1 MPCPCGGGT
10 KLVQCQDCQEYV
22 LSCRECW
29 IASHLNNPWHWARV
43 WNGSFFVRSDISAL
57 RENFAIQLGHSG
69 KPCPTLDQPKPV
81 KFTVT
86 HSNGV
91 HGTCLSFCNCGQG
104 SRVQQLMRARLFPAS
119 LLEPE
124 TAFTF
129 TVLREYDIHSLQA
142 KIPAY
147 DYLLSLRRLTDNVH
161 THRVNDP
168 YQIFMLVARIWRY
181 LKTRIRTGEIFN
193 INEVHFPH
201 RPAHSLIL
209 YCPVCPDPA
218 INMVGEW
225 WKTPDRYRHLI
236 MMYSVCD
243 GNMKLNQFHKNSGSD
258 DKSLFQG
265 NSYFPPLEPYKE
277 FLITVK
283 KSPLVATSSDC
294 GHVKVINKQMHQS
307 SKTSI
312 PLRKVG
318 VATTACNHVFIQAV
332 TDMYGAERFSTVF
345 EITLQQITAT
355 SFLTSSHMM
364 QCATSHRI
372 SIFDLRSLSI
382 YAHIAYVE
390 RGVPDMHMRG
400 HNENNCQE
408 QYSLPYHWCNAHVHG
423 EAIEQPWVEFNQVG
437 GYTRQMKD
445 GHRED
450 TLISHVNDWNF
461 KKLVNIYHTPAHQL
475 KTARVMYQDSRNELE
490 QLSHAHKDNVAAW
503 SRIDRTPRPL
513 NGSSKTWI
521 SVYHRY
527 QARVPSV
534 RSLLINW
541 AREKSSVLTPS
552 IFNNGRESEAEITL
566 EAYWL
571 KAIEAENLR
580 SDISEVIGGRCY
592 TLTEKDEDALIILRE
607 RLTAVLDEF
616 RVLQAV
622 VTPGLPPRLLAESC
636 SADQDMFKLG
646 LPSDLTPEERIKYD
660 LSAVAEQECRLRE
673 SQITATILSLKHTC
687 NRLLSLQTQRERN
700 VDTEKQRTRA
710 GKGILRIMVTRDVE
724 IAAYNEYRR
733 ALISLGVK
741 DAGKIYPPLTAADTF
756 KKDTHGKRHLR

>member
-57 RENFAIQLGHSG
+57 WENFAIQLGHSG

-91 HGTCLSFCNCGQG
+91 HGTRLSFCNCGQG

-181 LKTRIRTGEIFN
+181 LKTRIRTGEICN
-193 INEVHFPH
+193 INELHFPH

-236 MMYSVCD
+236 MMYSACD
-243 GNMKLNQFHKNSGSD
+243 GNMKLNQFQKNSGSD

-283 KSPLVATSSDC
+283 KSPLVVS
-294 GHVKVINKQMHQS
+294 
-307 SKTSI
+307 
-312 PLRKVG
+312 
-318 VATTACNHVFIQAV
+318 
-332 TDMYGAERFSTVF
+332 RF
-345 EITLQQITAT
+345 
-355 SFLTSSHMM
+355 
-364 QCATSHRI
+364 
-372 SIFDLRSLSI
+372 
-382 YAHIAYVE
+382 
-390 RGVPDMHMRG
+390 
-400 HNENNCQE
+400 
-408 QYSLPYHWCNAHVHG
+408 
-423 EAIEQPWVEFNQVG
+423 
-437 GYTRQMKD
+437 
-445 GHRED
+445 
-450 TLISHVNDWNF
+450 
-461 KKLVNIYHTPAHQL
+461 
-475 KTARVMYQDSRNELE
+475 
-490 QLSHAHKDNVAAW
+490 AW
-503 SRIDRTPRPL
+503 
-513 NGSSKTWI
+513 
-521 SVYHRY
+521 
-527 QARVPSV
+527 
-534 RSLLINW
+534 
-541 AREKSSVLTPS
+541 E
-552 IFNNGRESEAEITL
+552 
-566 EAYWL
+566 
-571 KAIEAENLR
+571 
-580 SDISEVIGGRCY
+580 
-592 TLTEKDEDALIILRE
+592 
-607 RLTAVLDEF
+607 
-616 RVLQAV
+616 
-622 VTPGLPPRLLAESC
+622 
-636 SADQDMFKLG
+636 
-646 LPSDLTPEERIKYD
+646 
-660 LSAVAEQECRLRE
+660 
-673 SQITATILSLKHTC
+673 
-687 NRLLSLQTQRERN
+687 
-700 VDTEKQRTRA
+700 
-710 GKGILRIMVTRDVE
+710 
-724 IAAYNEYRR
+724 
-733 ALISLGVK
+733 
-741 DAGKIYPPLTAADTF
+741 
-756 KKDTHGKRHLR
+756 